1 MMQLIPF
8 CIWAVTFY
16 SKSTTLLQGLFMQSR
31 TVHAA
36 LTHVQSGTMEIA
48 AVPGWYLAEER
59 KDAGPFF
66 FFVALNIN

>member
-1 MMQLIPF
+1 
-8 CIWAVTFY
+8 
-16 SKSTTLLQGLFMQSR
+16 MQSR

-66 FFVALNIN
+66 SFLSLSISIDRSLGSYCLPTATWQHE